1 MFSVAKPIANAN
13 PFSHVQWLGAVMF
26 AKESVL
32 HFGIG
37 GGGEGAG
44 GGGKGFGD
52 SGGGIGGGELSKVLQ
67 HEVDSGHVEPTGLDP
82 ASAQHLTSKVF
93 SSSCPTLHAHWASPA
108 THTVGGGGEGGGIGG
123 GEGVVRTSS
132 FWQHTFTLSPHMG
145 PGTSGMQHLSMVA
158 VSAANSCPVGQAHWL
173 EPPGVI
179 NSFSL
184 HVGGGGAGGGIGG
197 GEGLVCGGGGEG
209 GGIGG
214 GEGEGRTSFWQHTS
228 TLSPHMGPGTSGM
241 QHLVMVAVDGAN
253 SCPVGQ

>member
-44 GGGKGFGD
+44 GGGEGFGD

-67 HEVDSGHVEPTGLDP
+67 HEVDSGHIKPTGLNP
-82 ASAQHLTSKVF
+82 ASAQNLTSKVF

-123 GEGVVRTSS
+123 GMGTIPSRRRMRAGGVGGGIGGGEGVVCASS

-158 VSAANSCPVGQAHWL
+158 VSAANSCPSGQAHWL

-179 NSFSL
+179 NSLSL
-184 HVGGGGAGGGIGG
+184 HDGGGGAGGGIGG
-197 GEGLVCGGGGEG
+197 
-209 GGIGG
+209 
-214 GEGEGRTSFWQHTS
+214 
-228 TLSPHMGPGTSGM
+228 
-241 QHLVMVAVDGAN
+241 
-253 SCPVGQ
+253 

>member
-1 MFSVAKPIANAN
+1 MGTIPSRRR
-13 PFSHVQWLGAVMF
+13 MR
-26 AKESVL
+26 
-32 HFGIG
+32 
-37 GGGEGAG
+37 AG
-44 GGGKGFGD
+44 GV
-52 SGGGIGGGELSKVLQ
+52 GGGIGGGEGV
-67 HEVDSGHVEPTGLDP
+67 V
-82 ASAQHLTSKVF
+82 
-93 SSSCPTLHAHWASPA
+93 C
-108 THTVGGGGEGGGIGG
+108 GGGGEGGGIGG

-184 HVGGGGAGGGIGG
+184 LVG
-197 GEGLVCGGGGEG
+197 GGGGEG

-214 GEGEGRTSFWQHTS
+214 GEGEVRTSFWQHTS

-253 SCPVGQ
+253 SCPVGQAHWLEPPGVINSFSLHVGGGGGLGGGGGGLGGGSEGVGGGGSGGDGGGGGGGDGGGDAGGG